1 MTTPGRDRR
10 QLELQALRLTDPVAL
25 LAIYRQGAGDLDQLV
40 KRPFGVSF
48 KEMIAAILDHE
59 ENFERSTSPMK

>member
-25 LAIYRQGAGDLDQLV
+25 LVIYRQGARDLDQLV

-48 KEMIAAILDHE
+48 KEMIAAILDRE